1 MKSIIKYPMLF
12 LFGGSI
18 YYLLEIIF
26 RGYSF
31 PAMVACGGLCF
42 IICGAINEKNR
53 CMPLVLQQL
62 VAAAGI
68 TAIEFLFGLVLN
80 VLLGLHMWD
89 YSNMPGNILGQI
101 CPQFT
106 VLWFFLSALGIFLD
120 DYIRWAFSEKR
131 NHITTYSGRRKRE
144 EKENDKVTDYLK
156 ALVGNL

>member
-12 LFGGSI
+12 LSGGSI

-31 PAMVACGGLCF
+31 PAMVVCGGLCF

-106 VLWFFLSALGIFLD
+106 ALWFFLSALGIFLD
-120 DYIRWAFSEKR
+120 DYIRWAFFREEKPHYHLFR
-131 NHITTYSGRRKRE
+131 KKEERRKR
-144 EKENDKVTDYLK
+144 K
-156 ALVGNL
+156 

>member
-31 PAMVACGGLCF
+31 TAMIICGGLCF
-42 IICGAINEKNR
+42 TICGAINEKNR
-53 CMPLVLQQL
+53 CRPLVLQQL
-62 VAAAGI
+62 VAATGI

-80 VLLGLHMWD
+80 VWLGLRMWD

-106 VLWFFLSALGIFLD
+106 ALWFFLSALGIILD
-120 DYIRWAFSEKR
+120 DYIRWVFF
-131 NHITTYSGRRKRE
+131 GE
-144 EKENDKVTDYLK
+144 EKPHYHLFRKKEERRERE
-156 ALVGNL
+156 